1 MTNRPTVD
9 FKDVLSESGIPTTEA
24 ALEAKLKEEVV
35 GAGSLISND
44 STMSPFWSWVR
55 AVIITPT
62 VWLINT
68 LLVGYVLP
76 NMFVA
81 TAARWAL
88 ELKAWELNVT
98 IKGAVKTQGVITL
111 TKTNAADLVT
121 VAKGSIIQT
130 LPIDGI
136 TYQMQVL
143 EDTTLTAGL
152 ETAEVLVEALAA
164 GAAYNLSA
172 GYFNVLP
179 VELPGVV
186 SAVNGPDWIE
196 VLGADAE
203 SDDEL
208 ALRLQNAFTS
218 SGNWHIDDAY
228 RSIIASVAGINAKN
242 IYFENTG
249 HIIPGSATAYI
260 VMDVGETP
268 MAILEQLNTYIMT
281 DGHHGHGDVLTCSA
295 MPDRLYDVIAD
306 IVLIDNVDEAQI
318 TITMMAV
325 ENRIRAAF
333 KETAAFPE
341 MQRAEPNSR
350 FSMSKLGTDIHNNM
364 ALIQSIS
371 LRIDEVIQHDVISLL
386 EQPRI
391 NTLLVQEAV

>member
-9 FKDVLSESGIPTTEA
+9 FKQVLSGSEIPTTEA
-24 ALEAKLKEEVV
+24 ELEAKLKEEVV

-44 STMSPFWSWVR
+44 SAMSPFWSWVR

-81 TAARWAL
+81 TAERWAL

-136 TYQMQVL
+136 AYQMQVVD
-143 EDTTLTAGL
+143 DTTLAAGL
-152 ETAEVLVEALAA
+152 ETGQVLVEALAA

-203 SDDEL
+203 GDDEL

-228 RSIIASVAGINAKN
+228 RSIIASVAGISAKN

-249 HIIPGSATAYI
+249 HITPGSATAYI

-295 MPDRLYDVIAD
+295 MPERRYDVIAD
-306 IVLIDNVDEAQI
+306 IVLMDNVDAVQAAIE
-318 TITMMAV
+318 MRAV

-341 MQRAEPNSR
+341 MHRAEPNSR
-350 FSMSKLGTDIHNNM
+350 FSLSKLGTDIHNNM
-364 ALIQSIS
+364 ALVKSIS
-371 LRIDEVIQHDVISLL
+371 LRIDGVLQHDVISLL

-391 NTLLVQEAV
+391 KTLLVQEAV

>member
-9 FKDVLSESGIPTTEA
+9 FKHVLSGSEIPTTEA
-24 ALEAKLKEEVV
+24 ELEAKLKEEVV

-44 STMSPFWSWVR
+44 SAMSPFWSWVR

-98 IKGAVKTQGVITL
+98 IKGAVKTQGVMTL
-111 TKTNAADLVT
+111 TKTNAADVVT
-121 VAKGSIIQT
+121 VAKGSLIQT

-136 TYQMQVL
+136 TYQMQVVD
-143 EDTTLTAGL
+143 DTTLAAGL
-152 ETAEVLVEALAA
+152 ETGQVLVEALAA

-186 SAVNGPDWIE
+186 SAVNGPDWIV

-203 SDDEL
+203 GDDEL

-228 RSIIASVAGINAKN
+228 RSIIASVAGISAKN
-242 IYFENTG
+242 IYFNNTG

-295 MPDRLYDVIAD
+295 MPDRHYDVIAD
-306 IVLIDNVDEAQI
+306 IVLMDNVDAVQAAIE
-318 TITMMAV
+318 MRAV

-350 FSMSKLGTDIHNNM
+350 FSLSKLGTDIHNNM
-364 ALIQSIS
+364 ALVKSIS
-371 LRIDEVIQHDVISLL
+371 LRIDGELQHDVISLL
-386 EQPRI
+386 AQPRI
-391 NTLLVQEAV
+391 KTLLVQEAV